1 MYNHFFL
8 LGCPSTGDVVF
19 VVDASRHVNRREL
32 RNMRK
37 FIKQLVRRMT
47 FRKSGF
53 RVGLVQFA
61 GSALVRLDL
70 HKGSRKKAVMSAVS
84 GIR

>member
-1 MYNHFFL
+1 
-8 LGCPSTGDVVF
+8 
-19 VVDASRHVNRREL
+19 
-32 RNMRK
+32 MRK

-53 RVGLVQFA
+53 RVGVVQFA

>member
-1 MYNHFFL
+1 
-8 LGCPSTGDVVF
+8 
-19 VVDASRHVNRREL
+19 
-32 RNMRK
+32 MRK

-61 GSALVRLDL
+61 GSAFVRLDL
-70 HKGSRKKAVMSAVS
+70 HKGSRKKAVMSEVS